1 MPSALSLLQDI
12 KQPRLMGILNVTP
25 DSFSDGGMYLDPDLA
40 IQQGILMI
48 ESGAA
53 IIDLGGE
60 STRPSSSET
69 DAQEEQKR
77 VIPVL
82 RELIQRYPH
91 ITYSI
96 DTRHAATAAAA
107 IELGASIVNDISA
120 LQHDPQMA
128 ALLAKHPRVQV
139 ILMHMQGQPQ
149 TMQDA
154 PFYTD
159 LLGEIKDFFAARI
172 AFCTDAGIDPS
183 RLILDVGIG
192 FGKTAQHNLQLLA
205 QLDTFTE
212 LGMPL
217 VLGASRKSFIDQ
229 YSPSGVQDRLAG
241 SLAAALVSALQDVEI
256 LRVHDV
262 AEHRQF
268 FALLN
273 AITGASL

>member
-1 MPSALSLLQDI
+1 MPPALSLLQDI

-25 DSFSDGGMYLDPDLA
+25 DSFSDGGMFLDPDLA
-40 IQQGILMI
+40 IQQGIMMI

-69 DAQEEQKR
+69 SAEEEIKR
-77 VIPVL
+77 VMPML

-107 IELGASIVNDISA
+107 IELGATIVNDISA

-128 ALLAKHPRVQV
+128 FLLAKHPQVQV

-159 LLGEIKDFFAARI
+159 LMGEIKDFFAQRI
-172 AFCTDAGIDPS
+172 AFCTSVGIATA

-205 QLDTFTE
+205 QLDAFKE
-212 LGMPL
+212 LGLPL

-229 YSPSGVQDRLAG
+229 YSPSSVQDRLAG
-241 SLAAALVSALQDVEI
+241 SLAAALVSAMQGVEI